1 MSMAKYAVHGLCKM
15 PKKDRGLLK
24 KFREETFTAY
34 QTHWTNWQAL
44 VKHFEANNADIRLVT
59 PQ

>member
-1 MSMAKYAVHGLCKM
+1 M

-24 KFREETFTAY
+24 KFREKTFTAY

>member
-1 MSMAKYAVHGLCKM
+1 MTRKQIAAYNKM

-24 KFREETFTAY
+24 KFREETFTVY